1 MLWNFT
7 RRSISPYLLFELI
20 KRKLYLEP
28 DLFHTRNLTTFMK
41 NNHMNFAVKIVLLGF
56 IIMLSNCSKKEAG
69 QAPPPEVEVI
79 QVLQKDVPIF
89 REFVGQAF
97 GLEDIP
103 IRARVEGFLEEIAF
117 DEGTRVSKGQLL
129 YRIDAQPFMQE
140 VAAQQSR
147 VAEAETYLVNATNE
161 LRRYEPLV
169 KINAVSQ
176 SDYDAALA
184 SKEAAEASLKAAEA
198 NLEMARI
205 NLSYTR
211 ILAPIDGLIGKT
223 NARVGEFVGRSPNPV
238 ILNTVSRISTIR
250 VQFFL
255 PETAYLTL
263 ARMADMDNVETPPDD
278 RNERANVEL
287 ILADG
292 TLYSEK
298 GNIDF
303 IDRNVDIGTGS
314 LLVQASF
321 PNPDRILR
329 PGMYTKVKLEMT
341 NLEGALLVPQ
351 RCVTELQGQY
361 SVFVVDAENMVQ
373 TRQIK
378 ASEKIGDLWLV
389 DEGLTPDDRVIV
401 TGIQTVAAGITV
413 NPTLVE
419 FQSQTNQ

>member
-1 MLWNFT
+1 
-7 RRSISPYLLFELI
+7 
-20 KRKLYLEP
+20 
-28 DLFHTRNLTTFMK
+28 MK
-41 NNHMNFAVKIVLLGF
+41 NNHLNFAVKIVLLGF
-56 IIMLSNCSKKEAG
+56 IVLLSTCTQKESG
-69 QAPPPEVEVI
+69 QAPPAEVEVI
-79 QVLQKDVPIF
+79 QVIQKDVPIF
-89 REFVGQAF
+89 REFVGQAY

-117 DEGTRVSKGQLL
+117 DEGTRVKKGQLL

-211 ILAPIDGLIGKT
+211 IMSPIDGLIGKT

-255 PETAYLTL
+255 PETAYLAL
-263 ARMADMDNVETPPDD
+263 ARMVDMDNVETPPDD
-278 RNERANVEL
+278 REERSNVEL

-303 IDRNVDIGTGS
+303 VDRNVDISTGS
-314 LLVQASF
+314 MLIQASF

-329 PGMYTKVKLEMT
+329 PGMYTKVKLELT

-361 SVFVVDAENMVQ
+361 SVYVVDAENVVQ
-373 TRQIK
+373 ARQIK

-389 DEGLTPDDRVIV
+389 EEGLSRDDRVIV
-401 TGIQTVAAGITV
+401 TGIQTVAAGVTV

>member
-1 MLWNFT
+1 
-7 RRSISPYLLFELI
+7 
-20 KRKLYLEP
+20 
-28 DLFHTRNLTTFMK
+28 
-41 NNHMNFAVKIVLLGF
+41 
-56 IIMLSNCSKKEAG
+56 MLSNCSKKEAG

>member
-1 MLWNFT
+1 
-7 RRSISPYLLFELI
+7 
-20 KRKLYLEP
+20 
-28 DLFHTRNLTTFMK
+28 
-41 NNHMNFAVKIVLLGF
+41 MNFAVKIVLLGF
-56 IIMLSNCSKKEAG
+56 IVLLSMCTQKESG

-79 QVLQKDVPIF
+79 QVIQKDVPIF
-89 REFVGQAF
+89 REFVGQAY

-117 DEGTRVSKGQLL
+117 DEGTRVRKGQLL
-129 YRIDAQPFMQE
+129 YRIDAQPFLQE
-140 VAAQQSR
+140 VAGQQSR

-211 ILAPIDGLIGKT
+211 IMSPIDGLIGKT
-223 NARVGEFVGRSPNPV
+223 HARVGEFVGRSPNPV

-263 ARMADMDNVETPPDD
+263 ARMTDMDNVEAPPDD
-278 RNERANVEL
+278 REERSNVEL

-292 TLYSEK
+292 TLYGEK

-303 IDRNVDIGTGS
+303 VDRNVDIGTGS

-329 PGMYTKVKLEMT
+329 PGMYTKVKLELT
-341 NLEGALLVPQ
+341 NLKGALLVPQ

-361 SVFVVDAENMVQ
+361 SVFTVDAENTVQ

-389 DEGLTPDDRVIV
+389 EEGLTPDDRVIV
-401 TGIQTVAAGITV
+401 TGIQLVAAGITV
-413 NPTLVE
+413 NPTTVE
-419 FQSQTNQ
+419 FESQTNQ